1 MVKTLKFKTIRS
13 QAPKCVNICES
24 NETYKVDDKHM
35 EKVQRLDGCGFEEI
49 GHL

>member
-1 MVKTLKFKTIRS
+1 MVTTLKFKAIRS
-13 QAPKCVNICES
+13 QVPKCKICES

-35 EKVQRLDGCGFEEI
+35 EKVQRLDGCGYEEI